1 MNILDKYLNLSKEVS
16 SLNNLIPQMIAP
28 DDMIST
34 SDSLNNTSS
43 TNMDLSNEL
52 NSPITPIIVNKKTS
66 RPSFNSFSKIMRRT
80 FIEPFS
86 STKRI
91 SLKHHHND
99 TSDSSVINENLSERR
114 RSSPLLNR
122 RTNMLT
128 IIVTNFQ
135 PKRPKTSDN
144 MIKNYIDACLNE
156 YRLEK
161 SQKQINE
168 NYLNENEN
176 LQTNKPLASLNGN
189 NTSKTNNHYSGIFFK
204 KIIKISTRCFFVPWN
219 LSFLF
224 LLYVQEPGISVRL

>member
-156 YRLEK
+156 
-161 SQKQINE
+161 
-168 NYLNENEN
+168 NEN